1 MRARQNC
8 RARARVSDNP
18 LKVQCSQQ
26 PPGPIIVARG
36 RVRARKGVAI
46 EPSVDARSTHLVDHL
61 EIPHVQVHVGLD
73 GQLAR
78 GAHDGEPGC
87 HRACATCEA
96 VRWVKGAETRFQRR
110 RERTCSNEPSSVEDE
125 DAAPRAVKGELDRG
139 EAAGSEIR
147 IRAARADGVQVE
159 RQLEAGA
166 GDGDRFGELP
176 VQYSHERLRV
186 CANGFKCAE

>member
-1 MRARQNC
+1 MRTAANRLLWWSPCKSDEAR
-8 RARARVSDNP
+8 
-18 LKVQCSQQ
+18 
-26 PPGPIIVARG
+26 PIKVARC
-36 RVRARKGVAI
+36 RVRRGKGVAI
-46 EPSVDARSTHLVDHL
+46 EARVDARRADLVDHL
-61 EIPHVQVHVGLD
+61 EVAHVQVHVGLD

-87 HRACATCEA
+87 HRACASCADEPTG
-96 VRWVKGAETRFQRR
+96 VKH
-110 RERTCSNEPSSVEDE
+110 E

-139 EAAGSEIR
+139 EAAGSKIR
-147 IRAARADGVQVE
+147 IAAARADGVQVE

-166 GDGDRFGELP
+166 GDGHRFGELP